1 MRVQS
6 LNNRRLKGMVL
17 LWAMLLVLLSAQWL
31 GFAHR
36 MSHISTVT
44 GDVLSLAS
52 DGNHYVGVQRL
63 SNTAENSLHSC
74 LLVDAASITDCLQHS
89 FSLTVP
95 QVLANESAYRSL
107 QITWLASLRLP
118 FLSRAPPTLKLI

>member
-17 LWAMLLVLLSAQWL
+17 LWAILLVLLSAQWL
-31 GFAHR
+31 GYAHR

-52 DGNHYVGVQRL
+52 DGSHYVGIHKL
-63 SNTAENSLHSC
+63 PTTAETSLHSC

-89 FSLTVP
+89 LSLNAPT
-95 QVLANESAYRSL
+95 VLAGESAYRSH
-107 QITWLASLRLP
+107 QIIWLASLRLP
-118 FLSRAPPTLKLI
+118 FLSRAPPALKLV